1 MNNGF
6 FEALADL
13 GTENSVDAAVMIE
26 KVKIAMQKAAQR
38 IYPDSKEN
46 IRVDIDPETKLF
58 EVVLLQEVVDEEPMG
73 STQIHIDVARTIDP
87 NTYVGAII
95 ERKLDISKFGRASAQ
110 SAKQSI
116 KGDLRDIN
124 RDRILEKFQDKEND
138 ILTATITQVEPGRG
152 SATLMYDKTEL
163 YLLRQEQIP
172 GEVLKEG
179 MIVKVYVT
187 GIANRN
193 KKPVIKLS
201 RVHRDLVKRLFELEV
216 PEIYDG
222 TVEVKSISRE
232 AGARSKIAVCSHDP
246 NVDAIGSCIGPKR
259 SRISAI
265 VKELNGEKIDIIPYS
280 EDPAEFIAHALSP
293 AKVLSVT
300 ILDEE
305 QRTCVAVVPS
315 DQLSLAIGNRGQNAK
330 LAAKLTGFKIDIKS
344 DQDDITELLEAA
356 AQAKAEREALA
367 AQAAEEEAALESA
380 LDEELEE
387 DMEELAA
394 LDADEAAD
402 AEEENE

>member
-1 MNNGF
+1 MNNEF

-13 GTENSVDAAVMIE
+13 GAENSVDADVMIE
-26 KVKIAMQKAAQR
+26 KVKSAMQKAAQR
-38 IYPDSKEN
+38 IYPDCKEN
-46 IRVDIDPETKLF
+46 IRVDIVPERKIF
-58 EVVLLQEVVDEEPMG
+58 NVYLLQEVVDEEPINA
-73 STQIHIDVARTIDP
+73 TQIHIDIARTIDP
-87 NTYVGAII
+87 NTYVGAIL
-95 ERKLDISKFGRASAQ
+95 EKRLDISKFGRASAQ

-124 RDRILEKFQDKEND
+124 RDRLLEKFADKEND

-152 SATLMYDKTEL
+152 SATLLYDKTEL
-163 YLLRQEQIP
+163 YLLRSEQIP
-172 GEVLKEG
+172 GEVLQEG
-179 MIVKVYVT
+179 MSIKVYVT
-187 GIANRN
+187 GIANKS
-193 KKPVIKLS
+193 KKPIIKVS

-216 PEIYDG
+216 TEIQDG
-222 TVEVKSISRE
+222 TVEVKAISRE
-232 AGARSKIAVCSHDP
+232 AGSRSKIAVVSHDP

-265 VKELNGEKIDIIPYS
+265 VRELNGEKIDIIPYS

-305 QRTCVAVVPS
+305 ERTCMAIVPN

-344 DQDDITELLEAA
+344 DQDAA
-356 AQAKAEREALA
+356 AMSVPAPKTQEPAEAEAEA
-367 AQAAEEEAALESA
+367 PAEEAETAAEEIA
-380 LDEELEE
+380 
-387 DMEELAA
+387 
-394 LDADEAAD
+394 
-402 AEEENE
+402 AEENAAE

>member
-1 MNNGF
+1 MNNEF

-13 GTENSVDAAVMIE
+13 GAENSVDADVMIE
-26 KVKIAMQKAAQR
+26 KVKSAMQKAAQR
-38 IYPDSKEN
+38 IYPDCKEN
-46 IRVDIDPETKLF
+46 IRVDIVPERKIF
-58 EVVLLQEVVDEEPMG
+58 NVYLLQEVVDEEPINA
-73 STQIHIDVARTIDP
+73 TQIHIDVARTIDP
-87 NTYVGAII
+87 NTYVGAIL
-95 ERKLDISKFGRASAQ
+95 EKRLDISKFGRASAQ

-124 RDRILEKFQDKEND
+124 RDRLLEKFADKEND

-152 SATLMYDKTEL
+152 SATLLYDKTEL
-163 YLLRQEQIP
+163 YLLRSEQIP
-172 GEVLKEG
+172 GEVLQEG
-179 MIVKVYVT
+179 MSIKVYVT
-187 GIANRN
+187 GIANKS
-193 KKPVIKLS
+193 KKPIVKVS

-216 PEIYDG
+216 TEIQDG
-222 TVEVKSISRE
+222 TVEVKAISRE
-232 AGARSKIAVCSHDP
+232 AGSRSKIAVVSHDP

-265 VKELNGEKIDIIPYS
+265 VRELNGEKIDIIPYS

-305 QRTCVAVVPS
+305 ERTCMAIVPN

-344 DQDDITELLEAA
+344 DQDAA
-356 AQAKAEREALA
+356 AMSVPAPKTEEPAEAEAEA
-367 AQAAEEEAALESA
+367 PAEEAETAAEEIA
-380 LDEELEE
+380 
-387 DMEELAA
+387 
-394 LDADEAAD
+394 
-402 AEEENE
+402 AEETAAE

>member
-1 MNNGF
+1 MNNEF

-13 GTENSVDAAVMIE
+13 GTENSVDAEIMIE
-26 KVKIAMQKAAQR
+26 KVKSAMQKAAQR
-38 IYPDSKEN
+38 IYPDCKEN
-46 IRVDIDPETKLF
+46 IRVDIEPENRIF
-58 EVVLLQEVVDEEPMG
+58 NVVLLQEVVDEEPINA
-73 STQIHIDVARTIDP
+73 TQIHIDVARTIDP
-87 NTYVGAII
+87 DTYVGAII
-95 ERKLDISKFGRASAQ
+95 EKQLDISKFGRASAQ

-138 ILTATITQVEPGRG
+138 IITATITQVEPGRG

-172 GEVLKEG
+172 GEVLREG
-179 MIVKVYVT
+179 MTIKVYVT
-187 GIANRN
+187 GIANKS

-216 PEIYDG
+216 PEIFDG
-222 TVEVKSISRE
+222 TVEVKAISRE
-232 AGARSKIAVCSHDP
+232 AGARSKIAVVSHDA

-265 VKELNGEKIDIIPYS
+265 VRELNGEKIDIIPYS

-300 ILDEE
+300 ITNEE
-305 QRTCVAVVPS
+305 ERTCVAVVPN

-344 DQDDITELLEAA
+344 DQDPDAFAA
-356 AQAKAEREALA
+356 AQAVAQKAE
-367 AQAAEEEAALESA
+367 AAEEIA
-380 LDEELEE
+380 EETISEE
-387 DMEELAA
+387 
-394 LDADEAAD
+394 AD
-402 AEEENE
+402 A

>member
-1 MNNGF
+1 MNNEF

-13 GTENSVDAAVMIE
+13 GTENSVDAEIMIE
-26 KVKIAMQKAAQR
+26 KVKGAMQRAAQR
-38 IYPDSKEN
+38 IYPDCKEN
-46 IRVDIDPETKLF
+46 IRVDIDPANQIF
-58 EVVLLQEVVDEEPMG
+58 NVVLLQEVVDEEPINA
-73 STQIHIDVARTIDP
+73 TQIHIDVARTIDP
-87 NTYVGAII
+87 NTYVGAIV
-95 ERKLDISKFGRASAQ
+95 EHPLDISKFGRAAAQ

-124 RDRILEKFQDKEND
+124 RDRLLEKFQGKEND
-138 ILTATITQVEPGRG
+138 ILSATVTQVEPGRG
-152 SATLMYDKTEL
+152 SATLVYDKTEL

-172 GEVLKEG
+172 GEVLREG
-179 MIVKVYVT
+179 MTVKVYVT
-187 GIANRN
+187 AIANKS
-193 KKPVIKLS
+193 KKPVIKVS

-222 TVEVKSISRE
+222 TVEVKAISRE
-232 AGARSKIAVCSHDP
+232 AGSRSKIAVVSHDE

-265 VKELNGEKIDIIPYS
+265 VRELGGEKIDIIPYS

-293 AKVLSVT
+293 AKVLKVT

-305 QRTCVAVVPS
+305 ERTCVAIVPN

-344 DQDDITELLEAA
+344 DQDAAALEATMEAA
-356 AQAKAEREALA
+356 ASAEEMPEEA
-367 AQAAEEEAALESA
+367 AAEEAAE
-380 LDEELEE
+380 
-387 DMEELAA
+387 
-394 LDADEAAD
+394 
-402 AEEENE
+402 

>member
-13 GTENSVDAAVMIE
+13 GTENSVDAEIMIE

-38 IYPDSKEN
+38 IYPECKEN
-46 IRVDIDPETKLF
+46 IRVDIDPEKKIF
-58 EVVLLQEVVDEEPMG
+58 DVVLLQQVVDEEPYND
-73 STQIHIDVARTIDP
+73 TEIHIDEARTIDP
-87 NTYVGAII
+87 NTYVGATV
-95 ERKLDISKFGRASAQ
+95 ERKLDISKFGRSSAQ

-138 ILTATITQVEPGRG
+138 IITATVTQVEPGRG
-152 SATLMYDKTEL
+152 SATLVYDKTEL

-172 GEVLKEG
+172 GEVIKEG
-179 MIVKVYVT
+179 MSLKVYVT
-187 GIANRN
+187 GIANKSR
-193 KKPVIKLS
+193 KPVIKLS

-222 TVEVKSISRE
+222 TVEVKAISRE
-232 AGARSKIAVCSHDP
+232 AGARSKIAVFSHDA

-265 VKELNGEKIDIIPYS
+265 VRELNGEKIDLIPYS
-280 EDPAEFIAHALSP
+280 EDPAEFIANALSP

-300 ILDEE
+300 ITDEE
-305 QRTCVAVVPS
+305 QRTCTAIVPN
-315 DQLSLAIGNRGQNAK
+315 DQLTLAIGNRGQNAK

-344 DQDDITELLEAA
+344 DLDAAETEAA
-356 AQAKAEREALA
+356 P
-367 AQAAEEEAALESA
+367 AAEEET
-380 LDEELEE
+380 
-387 DMEELAA
+387 
-394 LDADEAAD
+394 AAD
-402 AEEENE
+402 AE

>member
-1 MNNGF
+1 MNNEF

-13 GTENSVDAAVMIE
+13 GTENSVDAEIMIE
-26 KVKIAMQKAAQR
+26 KVKSAMQKAAQR
-38 IYPDSKEN
+38 IYPDCKEN
-46 IRVDIDPETKLF
+46 IRVDIDPARRIF
-58 EVVLLQEVVDEEPMG
+58 NVVLMQEVVEEEPINA
-73 STQIHIDVARTIDP
+73 TQIHIDVARTIDP
-87 NTYVGAII
+87 NTYVGAML
-95 ERKLDISKFGRASAQ
+95 EKKLDISKFGRASAQ

-124 RDRILEKFQDKEND
+124 RDRLLEKFADKEND

-152 SATLMYDKTEL
+152 SATLLYDKTEL

-172 GEVLKEG
+172 GEVLREG
-179 MIVKVYVT
+179 MTIKVYVT
-187 GIANRN
+187 GIANRS
-193 KKPVIKLS
+193 KKPVVKVS

-216 PEIYDG
+216 PEIFEG
-222 TVEVKSISRE
+222 IVEVKAISRE
-232 AGARSKIAVCSHDP
+232 AGARSKIAVVSHDP

-265 VKELNGEKIDIIPYS
+265 VRELGGEKIDIIPYS

-293 AKVLSVT
+293 AKVLNVT

-305 QRTCVAVVPS
+305 ERTCMAVVPN

-344 DQDDITELLEAA
+344 DQDVSTAAVPAEETAA
-356 AQAKAEREALA
+356 AESAEET
-367 AQAAEEEAALESA
+367 AAEEAAE
-380 LDEELEE
+380 
-387 DMEELAA
+387 
-394 LDADEAAD
+394 
-402 AEEENE
+402 

>member
-1 MNNGF
+1 MNNEF

-13 GTENSVDAAVMIE
+13 GTENSVDAEIMIE

-38 IYPDSKEN
+38 IYPDCKES
-46 IRVDIDPETKLF
+46 IRVDIDPEKKIFNVALM
-58 EVVLLQEVVDEEPMG
+58 QEVVEEDPINA
-73 STQIHIDVARTIDP
+73 SQIHIDVARTIDP
-87 NTYVGAII
+87 GAYVGMII
-95 ERKLDISKFGRASAQ
+95 EKPLDISKFGRASAQ

-124 RDRILEKFQDKEND
+124 RDRLLEKFKDKEND
-138 ILTATITQVEPGRG
+138 ILTAVITQIEPNGA
-152 SATLMYDKTEL
+152 ATLMYDKTEL

-172 GEVLKEG
+172 GEVLREG
-179 MIVKVYVT
+179 MSIKVYVT
-187 GIANRN
+187 GIANKS
-193 KKPVIKLS
+193 KKPVIKVS

-216 PEIYDG
+216 PEIFDG
-222 TVEVKSISRE
+222 TVEVKAISRE
-232 AGARSKIAVCSHDP
+232 AGSRSKIAVVSHDQ

-265 VKELNGEKIDIIPYS
+265 VRELGGEKIDIIPYS

-305 QRTCVAVVPS
+305 EHTCMAVVPN

-344 DQDDITELLEAA
+344 DMDTEAIAA
-356 AQAKAEREALA
+356 AAEQAKP
-367 AQAAEEEAALESA
+367 AEETEPAET
-380 LDEELEE
+380 EETVSETVSEE
-387 DMEELAA
+387 T
-394 LDADEAAD
+394 
-402 AEEENE
+402 AE

>member
-1 MNNGF
+1 MNNEF

-13 GTENSVDAAVMIE
+13 GAENSVDADVMIE
-26 KVKIAMQKAAQR
+26 KVKSAMQKAAQR
-38 IYPDSKEN
+38 IYPDCKEN
-46 IRVDIDPETKLF
+46 IRVDIDPEKKIFNVSLM
-58 EVVLLQEVVDEEPMG
+58 QEVVDEEPINA
-73 STQIHIDVARTIDP
+73 TQIHIDVARTIDP
-87 NTYVGAII
+87 NTYVGAML
-95 ERKLDISKFGRASAQ
+95 EKRLDISKFGRASAQ

-124 RDRILEKFQDKEND
+124 RDRLLEKFADKEND

-152 SATLMYDKTEL
+152 SATLLYDKTEL
-163 YLLRQEQIP
+163 YLLRSEQIP

-179 MIVKVYVT
+179 MSIKVYVT
-187 GIANRN
+187 GIANKS
-193 KKPVIKLS
+193 KKPIVKVS

-216 PEIYDG
+216 PEIFDG
-222 TVEVKSISRE
+222 TVEVKAISRE
-232 AGARSKIAVCSHDP
+232 AGSRSKIAVISHDA

-305 QRTCVAVVPS
+305 ERTCVAIVPN

-344 DQDDITELLEAA
+344 DQDAA
-356 AQAKAEREALA
+356 AIPVPAPKTEDAPAEEAVQEA
-367 AQAAEEEAALESA
+367 EVSEEIAAEETVSEEAAE
-380 LDEELEE
+380 
-387 DMEELAA
+387 
-394 LDADEAAD
+394 
-402 AEEENE
+402 

>member
-13 GTENSVDAAVMIE
+13 GTENSVDAEVMIE
-26 KVKIAMQKAAQR
+26 KVKVAMQKAAQR
-38 IYPDSKEN
+38 IYPDCKEN
-46 IRVDIDPETKLF
+46 IRVDIDPAAQIF
-58 EVVLLQEVVDEEPMG
+58 DVVLLQEVVDEEPING
-73 STQIHIDVARTIDP
+73 TQIHIDEARTIDP
-87 NTYVGAII
+87 DTYVGATI
-95 ERKLDISKFGRASAQ
+95 EHKLDISKFGRASAQ

-179 MIVKVYVT
+179 MSIKVYVT

-222 TVEVKSISRE
+222 TVEVKAISRE
-232 AGARSKIAVCSHDP
+232 AGARSKIAVCSHDA
-246 NVDAIGSCIGPKR
+246 NVDAIGACIGPKR

-305 QRTCVAVVPS
+305 QRTCVAVVPA

-330 LAAKLTGFKIDIKS
+330 LAAKLTGYKIDIKS
-344 DQDDITELLEAA
+344 DQDDISELIASAAA
-356 AQAKAEREALA
+356 AQEPAEE
-367 AQAAEEEAALESA
+367 QPPVQEEEAAETIS
-380 LDEELEE
+380 E
-387 DMEELAA
+387 
-394 LDADEAAD
+394 
-402 AEEENE
+402 

>member
-1 MNNGF
+1 MNNEF

-13 GTENSVDAAVMIE
+13 GTENSVDAEIMIE
-26 KVKIAMQKAAQR
+26 KVKSAMQKAAQR
-38 IYPDSKEN
+38 IYPDCKEN
-46 IRVDIDPETKLF
+46 IRVDIEPENRIF
-58 EVVLLQEVVDEEPMG
+58 NVVLLQEVVDEEPINA
-73 STQIHIDVARTIDP
+73 TQIHIDVARTIAPD
-87 NTYVGAII
+87 TYVGAII
-95 ERKLDISKFGRASAQ
+95 EKQLDISKFGRASAQ

-138 ILTATITQVEPGRG
+138 IITATITQVEPGRG

-172 GEVLKEG
+172 GEVLREG
-179 MIVKVYVT
+179 MTIKVYVT
-187 GIANRN
+187 GIANKS

-216 PEIYDG
+216 PEIFDG
-222 TVEVKSISRE
+222 TVEVKAISRE
-232 AGARSKIAVCSHDP
+232 AGARSKIAVVSHDA

-265 VKELNGEKIDIIPYS
+265 VRELNGEKIDIIPYS

-300 ILDEE
+300 ITNEE
-305 QRTCVAVVPS
+305 ERTCVAVVPN

-344 DQDDITELLEAA
+344 DQDPDAFAA
-356 AQAKAEREALA
+356 AQAVAQKAE
-367 AQAAEEEAALESA
+367 AAEEIA
-380 LDEELEE
+380 EETISEE
-387 DMEELAA
+387 
-394 LDADEAAD
+394 AD
-402 AEEENE
+402 A

>member
-1 MNNGF
+1 MNNEF

-13 GTENSVDAAVMIE
+13 GAENSVDADVMIE
-26 KVKIAMQKAAQR
+26 KVKSAMQKAAQR
-38 IYPDSKEN
+38 IYPDCKEN
-46 IRVDIDPETKLF
+46 IHVEIIPEKKIFNVSLM
-58 EVVLLQEVVDEEPMG
+58 QEVVDEEPINA
-73 STQIHIDVARTIDP
+73 TQIHIDVARTIDP
-87 NTYVGAII
+87 NTYVGAML
-95 ERKLDISKFGRASAQ
+95 EKRLDISKFGRASAQ

-124 RDRILEKFQDKEND
+124 RDRLLEKFADKEND

-152 SATLMYDKTEL
+152 SATLVYDKTEL
-163 YLLRQEQIP
+163 YLLRSEQIP
-172 GEVLKEG
+172 GEVLREG
-179 MIVKVYVT
+179 MSIKVYVT
-187 GIANRN
+187 GIANKS
-193 KKPVIKLS
+193 KKPIVKVS

-216 PEIYDG
+216 PEIFDG
-222 TVEVKSISRE
+222 TVEVKAISRE
-232 AGARSKIAVCSHDP
+232 AGSRSKIAVISHDA

-265 VKELNGEKIDIIPYS
+265 VRELNGEKIDIIPYS

-305 QRTCVAVVPS
+305 ERTCVAVVPN

-344 DQDDITELLEAA
+344 DQDAA
-356 AQAKAEREALA
+356 AIPAPAPKT
-367 AQAAEEEAALESA
+367 EEAAEQEAEVS
-380 LDEELEE
+380 
-387 DMEELAA
+387 EELAA
-394 LDADEAAD
+394 EETVSEEAA
-402 AEEENE
+402 E